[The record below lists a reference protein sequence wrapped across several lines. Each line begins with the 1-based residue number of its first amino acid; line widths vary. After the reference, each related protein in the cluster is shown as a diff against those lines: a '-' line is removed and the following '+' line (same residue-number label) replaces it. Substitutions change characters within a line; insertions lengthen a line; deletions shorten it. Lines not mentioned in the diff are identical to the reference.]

1 MSTIWHVPCLR
12 GVMGDW
18 VYYSTVMSAQQI
30 AARVM
35 NAKDIREAKALD
47 DYLQRDLKPRFKKI
61 AAYLKKRDDRFFGS
75 IILGVFGGLP
85 DWVELDFSVVG
96 QKLNIPNPEE
106 IEESIGLL
114 IFYGTEEMFAI
125 DGQHRV
131 AGIKA
136 AAADHERF
144 QNDEYPVLL
153 VAHRNDASGNVRTRR
168 LFCDINKNA
177 VAVSEGDKVV
187 IDEDELS
194 AIVTRRV
201 YAEYTAFNGGDEI
214 AVTEK
219 KEQLSENARERF
231 TSLLAIYTVCKRLKK
246 LHKKPR
252 GTLESADENILAF
265 QEIVSGFF
273 NFTITHEP
281 SLNRYFQQ
289 KNTTLQSERD
299 NNRNLFFRPVGL
311 EVLARLYAYFAA
323 KNDLATLRYAL
334 QNFHFENPGGVFD
347 GVLWNAGRIEASEKA
362 KKAGVGLC
370 LYLLHQLTPA
380 HETELTDT
388 LREVTKKRDYSLP
401 PKPLRHLIETQTT

>member
-1 MSTIWHVPCLR
+1 MSTTWHAPCLR

-30 AARVM
+30 AARVII
-35 NAKDIREAKALD
+35 AKDIREAKALG
-47 DYLQRDLKPRFKKI
+47 DYLQRDLKPRVKKI
-61 AAYLKKRDDRFFGS
+61 AAYLRKRDDRFFSS

-96 QKLNIPNPEE
+96 QKLQIPNPKE
-106 IEESIGLL
+106 IEESLGFL
-114 IFYGTEEMFAI
+114 IFYGTEKMFAI

-131 AGIKA
+131 EGIKAA
-136 AAADHERF
+136 AAADHERL

-153 VAHRNDASGNVRTRR
+153 VAHRDDASGKMRTRR

-201 YAEYTAFNGGDEI
+201 YAEYPSFNGGDEI

-252 GTLESADENILAF
+252 GSLENAPENVRDF
-265 QEIVSGFF
+265 QAIVSEFF
-273 NFTITHEP
+273 NFAITHEP

-289 KNTTLQSERD
+289 KNTTLQAERG
-299 NNRNLFFRPVGL
+299 NNRSLFFRPVGL
-311 EVLARLYAYFAA
+311 EVLARLYTHFAT
-323 KNDLATLRYAL
+323 KNELSTLQYAL
-334 QNFHFENPGGVFD
+334 QNFHFENPGGIFD
-347 GVLWNAGRIEASEKA
+347 GILWNVGRIEASAKA

-370 LYLLHQLTPA
+370 LYLLRQLTPA
-380 HETELTDT
+380 QETELTGT
-388 LREVTKKRDYSLP
+388 LREVTKKLDYSLP
-401 PKPLRHLIETQTT
+401 SKPAAPPN